1 MTLTMMEKEVAKL
14 QRTKSRQGTL
24 KTKNGKSMIL
34 VCMRKSLGQGAS

>member
-14 QRTKSRQGTL
+14 QRTIKARDL
-24 KTKNGKSMIL
+24 KTKNGRSMIQ